1 MKVSAQSARK
11 NVVPALVLL
20 EAWEESDETGV
31 SSRTSLVNHLRSS
44 RLSIAPNGWKRGR
57 EKEKEMYPCE
67 HVPNPFN
74 IDKYFSSS
82 NVRCRVYPH
91 LIGSHQRLLID
102 CALLWNPP
110 AFVALRPPEPNPT
123 CPDQTRPA
131 INLHELMTPTC

>member
-20 EAWEESDETGV
+20 EAWEESDDTGV

-91 LIGSHQRLLID
+91 LIGSHQRLLIEL
-102 CALLWNPP
+102 CPALEPP
-110 AFVALRPPEPNPT
+110 GFCRSSATRTQPDLPR
-123 CPDQTRPA
+123 PDQTS
-131 INLHELMTPTC
+131 N